1 MPKSKNQITIK
12 KNYYPLYRN
21 YYRRRKYNFGTQ
33 YFRLKA
39 DYNFVIWKENNQTG
53 QSGLGFRFHN
63 GDILSAD
70 VNNIYLYQLFSS
82 GWGDF
87 GTYRTCFNEF
97 RIEGLRFVSVPMPGN
112 QVNSVDYNTNCVFFA
127 FNFVHPITELDA
139 TRTSQMIYLNAF
151 QEQKKY
157 WRNIDR
163 KYMTTDVVSQSVASN
178 DSLLRGQ
185 VICGPASNSILQSK
199 SPSWQI
205 RLTFYITFR
214 KTKDN

>member
-1 MPKSKNQITIK
+1 MPKTKSKITIR

-21 YYRRRKYNFGTQ
+21 NYKRRYYNFGTQ

-39 DYNFVIWKENNQTG
+39 DYNFTIWKENNQTG

-63 GDILSAD
+63 GDILTAD
-70 VNNIYLYQLFSS
+70 VNELYLYQLFSS

-87 GTYRTCFNEF
+87 GTYRTLFNEF

-112 QVNSVDYNTNCVFFA
+112 QVNAVDYNTNPVFFA

-139 TRTSQMIYLNAF
+139 TRTSQMLYLNAF
-151 QEQKKY
+151 QEQKRY
-157 WRNIDR
+157 WKNLDKQFI
-163 KYMTTDVVSQSVASN
+163 TTDVTSQVASN
-178 DSLLRGQ
+178 DSILRGQ
-185 VICGPASNSILQSK
+185 IRVGPASNSITQSK
-199 SPSWQI
+199 SPSWAI